1 MEHATDD
8 LAAVAA
14 EAVEAG
20 GRYLREAFRDGRVDG
35 EFSSLDVK
43 AVADRESETRVQA
56 VIDDHY
62 PDHAFHGEEAGRIG
76 DSDYCWI
83 VDPLDGT
90 NNFAS
95 GYPKFA
101 TAVAV
106 LHKETPVAA
115 AIYEPLTADLYLAE
129 RNAGATLNG
138 ESLSATTS
146 LPLEHGTVALVVGL
160 SVVTDPDGLAQIR
173 ALESALRAQCKRVVT
188 TWAPC
193 VDWGLLAR
201 GSIEGLVCVQPDIYE
216 QHAGSLLAAES
227 DIVAEDT
234 VAENGR
240 YVGSPDRE
248 VTAVVRE
255 VVDDVLTLRIDSIND
270 QCGT

>member
-14 EAVEAG
+14 EAATTG
-20 GRYLREAFRDGRVDG
+20 GEYLREAFRTGSVDG

-43 AVADRESETRVQA
+43 AAADRESETRIQA
-56 VIDDHY
+56 VIDAHY
-62 PDHAFHGEEAGRIG
+62 PDHAFHGEEAGHIG
-76 DSDYCWI
+76 NSDYCWV

-101 TAVAV
+101 TAVAA
-106 LHKETPVAA
+106 LHNETPVAA
-115 AIYEPLTADLYLAE
+115 AIYEPLTEDLYLAE
-129 RNAGATLNG
+129 RDAGATLNG

-146 LPLEHGTVALVVGL
+146 LPLEYGTVALVVGL
-160 SVVTDPDGLAQIR
+160 SVVTDPAGVTQVR
-173 ALESALRAQCKRVVT
+173 ALEAALRERCKRVVT

-193 VDWGLLAR
+193 VDWGLVAR
-201 GSIEGLVCVQPDIYE
+201 GSIEGIVCVHPNSYE
-216 QHAGSLLAAES
+216 QYAGSLLAAES
-227 DIVAEDT
+227 GVVANDT

-248 VTAVVRE
+248 MTAVIGE
-255 VVDDVLTLRIDSIND
+255 IVDDVLTIASDRTND
-270 QCGT
+270 

>member
-14 EAVEAG
+14 EAATTG
-20 GRYLREAFRDGRVDG
+20 GEYLQAAFRNGSVDG
-35 EFSSLDVK
+35 EFSSIDVK
-43 AVADRESETRVQA
+43 AAADRGSETRIQA

-62 PDHAFHGEEAGRIG
+62 PTHAFHGEEAGRIG
-76 DSDYCWI
+76 EGDYRWV

-106 LHKETPVAA
+106 VYDDEPVAA

-129 RNAGATLNG
+129 RDTRATLNG

-160 SVVTDPDGLAQIR
+160 SVVTDPAGVTQVR
-173 ALESALRAQCKRVVT
+173 ALESALRERCKRVVT

-193 VDWGLLAR
+193 VDWGLVAR
-201 GSIEGLVCVQPDIYE
+201 GSIEGIVCVHPNSYE
-216 QHAGSLLAAES
+216 QYAGSLLAAES
-227 DIVAEDT
+227 GVVANDT

-248 VTAVVRE
+248 MTAVIGE
-255 VVDDVLTLRIDSIND
+255 IVDDVLTIASDRTND
-270 QCGT
+270 

>member
-14 EAVEAG
+14 EAATTG
-20 GRYLREAFRDGRVDG
+20 GEYLQAAFRNGSVDG
-35 EFSSLDVK
+35 EFSSNDVK
-43 AVADRESETRVQA
+43 AAADRESETRIQA

-62 PDHAFHGEEAGRIG
+62 PTHAFHGEEAGRIG
-76 DSDYCWI
+76 EGDYRWV

-106 LHKETPVAA
+106 VYDDEPVAA

-129 RNAGATLNG
+129 RDTRATLNG

-160 SVVTDPDGLAQIR
+160 SVVTDPAGVTQVR
-173 ALESALRAQCKRVVT
+173 ALEAALRERCKRVVT

-193 VDWGLLAR
+193 VDWGLVAR
-201 GSIEGLVCVQPDIYE
+201 GSIEGIVCVHPNSYE
-216 QHAGSLLAAES
+216 QYAGSLLAAES
-227 DIVAEDT
+227 GVVANDT

-248 VTAVVRE
+248 MTAVIGE
-255 VVDDVLTLRIDSIND
+255 IVDDVLTTASDRTND
-270 QCGT
+270 